1 MQATSNSWKRVTENA
16 TVVAA
21 GSFASRVAGLLRDI
35 LIASLLG
42 AGPLADALIV
52 AFRLPNFV
60 RKLFAEGALSASITA
75 VFTHVREQEG
85 RDRAA
90 SLMRTCLLWAVFILL
105 LLVIVAELGSS
116 FLTATLAPGMLNYS
130 DTFTHTVELMQIAL
144 PYLACIGLVAF
155 FSGVLQ
161 SDNHFFAPSMAP
173 VLLNSLLIL
182 GAGVAWLFSFPIA
195 ETLCVTLVI
204 GGILQV
210 LLQVVFLRQQSIFT
224 GDWKFHDKYAVIVG
238 KKLIPTILSGAVF
251 QLSVLLVTVLAS
263 FQPEGTIA
271 RLYFADRLLQFPLG
285 IIGVAIG
292 VASLPALSAF
302 AAAGKQQE
310 FGEILSTSIR
320 FTLFLSLPAAAG
332 LIALA
337 SPILQLFFQRG
348 AFSATD
354 VSAAAGM
361 LQAFAFGLP
370 ALAITRPLLN
380 GFYALQR
387 SRVPLVAGGC
397 NLVITAL
404 SGGLFMTLWGGAG
417 LAGAVALGG
426 WVNALLLYL
435 ALRKSNSYCDVLGG
449 WVAVYL
455 LLSLFVGIGAW
466 CALRLELMSL
476 LSIPVL
482 ALGYIAVC
490 YLSRSPD
497 AVFLIQTLRVGSK
510 K

>member
-1 MQATSNSWKRVTENA
+1 MQGISYSWKRVTENA

-21 GSFASRVAGLLRDI
+21 GSLASRIAGLLRDI
-35 LIASLLG
+35 IIASLLG
-42 AGPLADALIV
+42 AGPIADALIV

-60 RKLFAEGALSASITA
+60 RRLFAEGALSASITA
-75 VFTHVREQEG
+75 VFTQVREQDG
-85 RDRAA
+85 RDRTA
-90 SLMRTCLLWAVFILL
+90 SLMRTCLLWAASILL
-105 LLVIVAELGSS
+105 LLVIVTELGSS
-116 FLTATLAPGMLNYS
+116 FLTAVLAPGMRNYPE
-130 DTFTHTVELMQIAL
+130 TFAHTVDLMQIVL

-161 SDNHFFAPSMAP
+161 SDNHFFAPAMAP
-173 VLLNSLLIL
+173 LLLNALLIL
-182 GAGVAWLFSFPIA
+182 GAAIAWLFSLPIA
-195 ETLCVTLVI
+195 ETLCVSLVI

-210 LLQVVFLRQQSIFT
+210 LLQVVFLPQRSIVT
-224 GDWKFHDKYAVIVG
+224 KGWRLYDKYAAAIG
-238 KKLIPTILSGAVF
+238 TKLVPTILSGAVF
-251 QLSVLLVTVLAS
+251 QLSILLVTVLAS

-285 IIGVAIG
+285 VIGVAIG

-302 AAAGKQQE
+302 AAAGKKQE
-310 FGEILSTSIR
+310 FGEILTTSIR

-348 AFSATD
+348 AFSAMD
-354 VSAAAGM
+354 VSMAADM

-370 ALAITRPLLN
+370 AIAVTRPLLN
-380 GFYALQR
+380 GFYALQK

-397 NLVITAL
+397 NLAITVVT
-404 SGGLFMTLWGGAG
+404 GIFFMTLWGGAG
-417 LAGAVALGG
+417 LASAVSLGG

-435 ALRKSNSYCDVLGG
+435 ALRKSNSYCDVPG
-449 WVAVYL
+449 WWLAVYL

-466 CALRLELMSL
+466 CVLPFGLMSL

-482 ALGYIAVC
+482 ALGYIAVSFF
-490 YLSRSPD
+490 LRSPD
-497 AVFLIQTLRVGSK
+497 AVFFIQTVRLRNNK
-510 K
+510 

>member
-1 MQATSNSWKRVTENA
+1 MQYTDSWKRVTENA

-21 GSFASRVAGLLRDI
+21 GSLVSRVAGLLRDI

-42 AGPLADALIV
+42 AGPFADALIV
-52 AFRLPNFV
+52 AFRLPNFI
-60 RKLFAEGALSASITA
+60 RRLFAEGALSASITA
-75 VFTHVREQEG
+75 VFTQVQEQEG

-90 SLMRTCLLWAVFILL
+90 SLVRTCLLWAVSILL
-105 LLVIVAELGSS
+105 LLVISAEIGSS
-116 FLTATLAPGMLNYS
+116 FLTAVLAPGMLKYS
-130 DTFTHTVELMQIAL
+130 NTFAHAVRLMQITL

-155 FSGVLQ
+155 LSGVLH
-161 SDNHFFAPSMAP
+161 SDNHFFAPAMAP
-173 VLLNSLLIL
+173 VLLNSLLIC
-182 GAGVAWLFSFPIA
+182 GAGVAWLFSLPIA
-195 ETLCVTLVI
+195 ETLCVSLVV

-210 LLQVVFLRQQSIFT
+210 VLQVVFLRQQSIFT
-224 GDWKFHDKYAVIVG
+224 GCWKLYDKYAVVIG
-238 KKLIPTILSGAVF
+238 KKLVPTILSGAVF

-271 RLYFADRLLQFPLG
+271 RLYFADRLVQFPLG

-302 AAAGKQQE
+302 ATAGKQRE

-332 LIALA
+332 LIVLA

-348 AFSATD
+348 AFSAAD
-354 VSAAAGM
+354 VSVAAEM
-361 LQAFAFGLP
+361 LQAFAIGLP
-370 ALAITRPLLN
+370 AIAITRPLLN
-380 GFYALQR
+380 GFYAMQK

-397 NLVITAL
+397 NLAITAL
-404 SGGLFMTLWGGAG
+404 SGALFMTLWGGVG

-426 WVNALLLYL
+426 WVNALLLYFV
-435 ALRKSNSYCDVLGG
+435 LRKRNTYCDVLGG
-449 WVAVYL
+449 WTALYLVLSVFVAV
-455 LLSLFVGIGAW
+455 GAW
-466 CALRLELMSL
+466 WALRLELMSL

-490 YLSRSPD
+490 YSLRSPD
-497 AVFLIQTLRVGSK
+497 AVFFIQALRMPNIK
-510 K
+510 